1 MGLGCTTRKQAFKWK
16 HLSKLGQI
24 LCSFSHAK
32 LKPRL
37 LRAEFSSA
45 LSKEFHSEAIYFDL
59 SASKKAQHKCT
70 NAY

>member
-16 HLSKLGQI
+16 QLSKLGQI

-37 LRAEFSSA
+37 LSAEFFSA
-45 LSKEFHSEAIYFDL
+45 LSKEFHSKAIYFAL
-59 SASKKAQHKCT
+59 SPSKRAEHKCT
-70 NAY
+70 NAH